1 MIDSTQSWN
10 ISEDCCVDE
19 EGEDN
24 AGNEGI
30 DDGADAEE
38 DEEDRDRDDGGKTTA
53 QAMKRTSLERND
65 YEEEGD
71 VGQGDDRE
79 CQEDEDND
87 VNEGDEDDE
96 G

>member
-1 MIDSTQSWN
+1 MIDPTQSWN

-38 DEEDRDRDDGGKTTA
+38 DEDVEDRDRD
-53 QAMKRTSLERND
+53 
-65 YEEEGD
+65 
-71 VGQGDDRE
+71 
-79 CQEDEDND
+79 
-87 VNEGDEDDE
+87 NEGKSTAKAVKGTLWE
-96 G
+96 

>member
-1 MIDSTQSWN
+1 MRKIT
-10 ISEDCCVDE
+10 
-19 EGEDN
+19 
-24 AGNEGI
+24 
-30 DDGADAEE
+30 
-38 DEEDRDRDDGGKTTA
+38 RKGKTTIA
-53 QAMKRTSLERND
+53 TTGQAMKRMSLERND

-79 CQEDEDND
+79 CQADEDND

>member
-1 MIDSTQSWN
+1 MMKSN
-10 ISEDCCVDE
+10 YYEEDNA

-24 AGNEGI
+24 DG
-30 DDGADAEE
+30 DDGQ
-38 DEEDRDRDDGGKTTA
+38 T
-53 QAMKRTSLERND
+53 MKRMSLERND
-65 YEEEGD
+65 YEEEAD

>member
-1 MIDSTQSWN
+1 MQGITF
-10 ISEDCCVDE
+10 EEYCERE
-19 EGEDN
+19 EGEGN
-24 AGNEGI
+24 AGIEGI

-71 VGQGDDRE
+71 VGQGDDGE
-79 CQEDEDND
+79 CQEDEDNGVSVGD
-87 VNEGDEDDE
+87 EGDDE
-96 G
+96 E